1 MYKRK
6 PDIRIILLTLVRACY
21 GRFSSYRIPR
31 LGMQVLT
38 ELFQFKLHDPIKKG
52 SFSSIMM

>member
-6 PDIRIILLTLVRACY
+6 PDIRIILLTLVRSCF
-21 GRFSSYRIPR
+21 GRFSGYRIPR

-38 ELFQFKLHDPIKKG
+38 ELFQFKLHGPIKKEV
-52 SFSSIMM
+52 SHL

>member
-21 GRFSSYRIPR
+21 GRFSGYRIPR

-38 ELFQFKLHDPIKKG
+38 ELFQFKLHGPIKKEV
-52 SFSSIMM
+52 SHL